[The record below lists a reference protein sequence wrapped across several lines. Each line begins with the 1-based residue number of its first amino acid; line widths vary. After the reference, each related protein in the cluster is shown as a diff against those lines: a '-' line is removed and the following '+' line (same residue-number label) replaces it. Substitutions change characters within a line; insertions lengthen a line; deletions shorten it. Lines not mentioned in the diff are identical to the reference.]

1 MAFLRAAVSTALM
14 FVALWGQ
21 AVRADDVILSS
32 RDGSIEISGTLLGYD
47 GAFYRV
53 ETQFGELTVDGSGV
67 NCSGPGCPSLENFI
81 AEVRFSGAEAIGAV
95 LLPALLE
102 GFAAREGLSAERQI
116 GDDPER
122 FIYELRRKTTQR
134 VEARFRFHISTTDEG
149 FADLLADEA
158 DVVMALREV
167 RKDEAA
173 LSDDVGYGDIS
184 GPNRSRVIA
193 LDGLVPI
200 VSTANPLRH
209 ISLEKLAAVLAGDLQ
224 SWADLGGP
232 DAPITVH
239 LPLSGGGARQAIE
252 DKILR
257 PARATLPGT
266 DTQHTSD
273 SALVNA
279 VARDPLALG
288 LARYSQLRNVAPLS
302 LRGSCG
308 YTLSAD
314 RRGIKTEDYPL
325 TAPLFLYLPARRL
338 PQLARDFLAFTRS
351 QPAQI
356 IIRRARFVDQETEE
370 IPLNLQGDRL
380 ANAISNSGSEITLDA
395 LQEMTRSLKKRV
407 RLSLSFRFEPGSI
420 RLDAQSRSNVQQLAR
435 ALEEGRF
442 DGRHLS
448 FIGFS
453 DGDGPAVM
461 NQQLAQRRAEGVER
475 AVRKAADTARFDQL
489 TLTATAFG
497 EALPMACDDTE
508 WGRQVNRRVEV
519 WLK

>member
-1 MAFLRAAVSTALM
+1 MIAT
-14 FVALWGQ
+14 LWGQ
-21 AVRADDVILSS
+21 ALRADDIILSS

-53 ETQFGELTVDGSGV
+53 ATQFGELTVDGSGV
-67 NCSGPGCPSLENFI
+67 NCAGPGCPSLENFV
-81 AEVRFSGAEAIGAV
+81 ANVRFSGAEAIGSV

-102 GFAAREGLSAERQI
+102 GFAAREGLTAIRQN
-116 GDDPER
+116 GHDPER
-122 FIYELRRKTTQR
+122 FTYELRRKATQR
-134 VEARFRFHISTTDEG
+134 LEARFEFHVSTTDEG

-167 RKDEAA
+167 RKTEAA

-193 LDGLVPI
+193 LDGIVPV
-200 VSTANPLRH
+200 VSATNPVRH
-209 ISLEKLAAVLAGDLQ
+209 ISLEDLAEILAGKIQ
-224 SWADLGGP
+224 SWSELGGP
-232 DAPITVH
+232 DAPISVH
-239 LPLSGGGARQAIE
+239 LPYSGSGARQAIE

-257 PARATLPGT
+257 PAHAIFPGT
-266 DTQHTSD
+266 DTEHASD
-273 SALVNA
+273 RTLVRA

-288 LARYSQLRNVAPLS
+288 IARYSQLQNVVALAI
-302 LRGSCG
+302 RGSCG
-308 YTLSAD
+308 YTLSAN

-351 QPAQI
+351 QSAQI
-356 IIRRARFVDQETEE
+356 IIRRAGFVDQETEE

-380 ANAISNSGSEITLDA
+380 ANAISNGGDEITLDS
-395 LQEMTRSLKKRV
+395 LQQMTRSLKQRV
-407 RLSLSFRFEPGSI
+407 RLSLSFRFEPSSI

-448 FIGFS
+448 LVGFS
-453 DGDGPAVM
+453 DGDGPSAM
-461 NQQLAQRRAEGVER
+461 NQKLAQRRADNVKQ
-475 AVRKAADTARFDQL
+475 AVQKAADTARFDQL
-489 TLTATAFG
+489 ILTATAFG

-508 WGRQVNRRVEV
+508 WGRRVNRRVEV